1 MYVKST
7 VLSNLSITLILMH
20 VRIYGK
26 FNQITAYVK
35 ITLHEQNHDPGM
47 CFDFIKLSD
56 TKH

>member
-1 MYVKST
+1 
-7 VLSNLSITLILMH
+7 MH

-56 TKH
+56 TKHWDKVCLAHW